1 MNINHKIKTEDSV
14 PKKKNPIDVAL
25 KHLANRDRTCQE
37 IKKHLKE
44 KEFSTDEIEETVG
57 YLLEMNYLN
66 DELYIKN
73 YIEYAASKG
82 KGSAKIKGELR
93 NRGVDKQLIDKV
105 VSSCDTLASQNER
118 ERAYSEALKI
128 VQNVEIKDL
137 AADCDDDFNRK
148 AQKFK
153 ELQRIKAKVARRLES
168 RGYSRTV
175 IFDIIDNIFN
185 S

>member
-1 MNINHKIKTEDSV
+1 MNINQKIKTEDSV
-14 PKKKNPIDVAL
+14 QKKKSPIDVAL

-37 IKKHLKE
+37 IKKHLNE
-44 KEFSTDEIEETVG
+44 KEYSTDEIEETVD

-66 DELYIKN
+66 DELYIEK
-73 YIEYAASKG
+73 YIEYAVSKG

-93 NRGVDKQLIDKV
+93 NKGVDKQLIDEV
-105 VSSCDTLASQNER
+105 VSCSETLASQNER
-118 ERAYSEALKI
+118 ERAYIEALKI
-128 VQNVEIKDL
+128 VQNVKIEDL
-137 AADCDDDFNRK
+137 SDCDNDFNRK

-153 ELQRIKAKVARRLES
+153 ELQRIKAKVARKLES
-168 RGYSRTV
+168 RGYSRNV

>member
-1 MNINHKIKTEDSV
+1 MNINQKIKTEDSV
-14 PKKKNPIDVAL
+14 QKKKNPIDVAL

-73 YIEYAASKG
+73 YIEYAVSKG
-82 KGSAKIKGELR
+82 KGSAKIKGELW
-93 NRGVDKQLIDKV
+93 NKGVDKQLIDEV

-128 VQNVEIKDL
+128 VQNVQIKDL
-137 AADCDDDFNRK
+137 AADCDNDFNRK

-175 IFDIIDNIFN
+175 IIDIIDNIFN